1 MKHFWPLALQART
14 PFHLLVAP
22 LYSISTV
29 TSKCSNG
36 TSKRLHVHGLLS
48 MYIWEHP
55 WKTFRPSITKSHH
68 IGAFVVGHVADL

>member
-1 MKHFWPLALQART
+1 MKHFWPLALEART

-48 MYIWEHP
+48 MYIGSTHGRLLDHQLQNP
-55 WKTFRPSITKSHH
+55 TTSAHLS
-68 IGAFVVGHVADL
+68 

>member
-1 MKHFWPLALQART
+1 MKHFWPLALEAGT

-55 WKTFRPSITKSHH
+55 WKTFRPLHCKRVHLI
-68 IGAFVVGHVADL
+68 